1 MDISSIRLKQTLA
14 ARIASTG
21 LQSSIPIGGS
31 STTALTSVD
40 ADIIYG
46 FSMTSGHANNQVTWT
61 LDTHKLEF
69 SSGGGSDAD
78 TGLTCTETVGAY
90 VDGVGGGG
98 TAIIDANGVAIPGAN
113 LALAIYYEIPSTTA
127 TDAWVQCTG
136 TSADQANVFSTVKLV
151 GHTGSSTGSRSA
163 FLVPRAGCNSDR
175 IQFSFNA
182 VGVKVNVI
190 YLANT
195 TS

>member
-1 MDISSIRLKQTLA
+1 MDISSIRLKQSLS

-46 FSMTSGHANNQVTWT
+46 FSMTSGHANNSVKWT

-69 SSGGGSDAD
+69 ASGGSDVD

-90 VDGVGGGG
+90 NAGAGEDG

-127 TDAWVQCTG
+127 TDAWVQAVG

-163 FLVPRAGCNSDR
+163 LLVPRAGCNSDY
-175 IQFSFNA
+175 ITFTFQAAN
-182 VGVKVNVI
+182 VKVNVI

>member
-1 MDISSIRLKQTLA
+1 MDISSIRLKQTLS
-14 ARIASTG
+14 ARVASTG

-31 STTALTSVD
+31 STVSLNSAD

-46 FSMTSGHANNQVTWT
+46 FSMTSGHANNSVKWT

-69 SSGGGSDAD
+69 ASGGSDVT
-78 TGLTCTETVGAY
+78 TGLTCTETVGAFE
-90 VDGVGGGG
+90 DG
-98 TAIIDANGVAIPGAN
+98 AAMLDANGAAIPDAN
-113 LALAIYYEIPSTTA
+113 LALAIYYEIPADTA
-127 TDAWVQCTG
+127 TDGWVQAAG

-151 GHTGSSTGSRSA
+151 GHTGSSAGVRSA
-163 FLVPRAGCNSDR
+163 LLTPRAGCNFDYVTFT
-175 IQFSFNA
+175 FSGA
-182 VGVKVNVI
+182 DVKINVI

>member
-1 MDISSIRLKQTLA
+1 MDISSIRLKQTLS
-14 ARIASTG
+14 ARVASTG

-40 ADIIYG
+40 ADIMYG
-46 FSMTSGHANNQVTWT
+46 FSITSCHASNTVKWT
-61 LDTHKLEF
+61 LDTHTLEQTE
-69 SSGGGSDAD
+69 SSTAPTSTKTIGASSSPAD
-78 TGLTCTETVGAY
+78 IL
-90 VDGVGGGG
+90 
-98 TAIIDANGVAIPGAN
+98 DANGSAIPDAN

-127 TDAWVQCTG
+127 TDGWVQAVG

>member
-14 ARIASTG
+14 ARVASTG
-21 LQSSIPIGGS
+21 LQSSIPIGGTAS
-31 STTALTSVD
+31 TALTSDD

-69 SSGGGSDAD
+69 GSAVATAA
-78 TGLTCTETVGAY
+78 TGLTCTETVGAF

-98 TAIIDANGVAIPGAN
+98 TAIIDANATAIPTAQC
-113 LALAIYYEIPSTTA
+113 ALAIYYEIQATTA
-127 TDAWVQCTG
+127 TNSWVQAVG
-136 TSADQANVFSTVKLV
+136 VSADEVNKFSTVKLV
-151 GHTGSSTGSRSA
+151 GNTTNSAGARSA
-163 FLVPRAGCNSDR
+163 LLVPRMGCNADY
-175 IQFSFNA
+175 IQFTFNA
-182 VGVKVNVI
+182 VGVKINVV

-195 TS
+195 TF

>member
-14 ARIASTG
+14 ARVASTG

-31 STTALTSVD
+31 STTALTSAD

-46 FSMTSGHANNQVTWT
+46 FSMTSGHADNEVKWT

-69 SSGGGSDAD
+69 TSGSNHD
-78 TGLTCTETVGAY
+78 TGLTCTETVGAS
-90 VDGVGGGG
+90 GSP
-98 TAIIDANGVAIPGAN
+98 ASILDANGEAIPTAA
-113 LALAIYYEIPSTTA
+113 LALALYYEIPSTTT
-127 TDAWVQCTG
+127 TDSLVQAAG
-136 TSADQANVFSTVKLV
+136 TSYITNVFGTVKLV
-151 GHTGSSTGSRSA
+151 GHTTSSAGSRSA
-163 FLVPRAGCNSDR
+163 LIVPRTACASDY
-175 IQFSFNA
+175 ITFTFNA

-195 TS
+195 TP